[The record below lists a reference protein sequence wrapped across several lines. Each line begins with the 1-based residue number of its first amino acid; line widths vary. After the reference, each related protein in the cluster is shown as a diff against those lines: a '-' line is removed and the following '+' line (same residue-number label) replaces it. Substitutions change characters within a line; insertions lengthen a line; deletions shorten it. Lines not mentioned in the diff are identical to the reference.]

1 MKPLRRLIVPI
12 TVALLCV
19 GCGSALQRRL
29 TVGELTAFRRYG
41 WTGMDLTLRVEN
53 RSRRALRLSDA
64 CLTLYYAGG
73 ELGRIELRG
82 EAFVAPRGDS
92 EVPMRWRI
100 DLSDPAAGYL
110 IEKKMR
116 AFSST
121 TANMRVPGRSLRE
134 RLLKRPFRTCGFIW
148 FMKIPISR

>member
-100 DLSDPAAGYL
+100 DLSDPCLLYT
-110 IEKKMR
+110 
-116 AFSST
+116 S
-121 TANMRVPGRSLRE
+121 GR
-134 RLLKRPFRTCGFIW
+134 
-148 FMKIPISR
+148 

>member
-92 EVPMRWRI
+92 ERRRSSPWC
-100 DLSDPAAGYL
+100 SPAEFAAAPAAA
-110 IEKKMR
+110 I
-116 AFSST
+116 
-121 TANMRVPGRSLRE
+121 
-134 RLLKRPFRTCGFIW
+134 FRF
-148 FMKIPISR
+148 R

>member
-19 GCGSALQRRL
+19 GCRSALPRRL

-41 WTGMDLTLRVEN
+41 WTAMDLTLRVEN

-73 ELGRIELRG
+73 ERNAWTTRNTVFMTWNLLHLARLLKDAGGIPAYGNDTRQ
-82 EAFVAPRGDS
+82 
-92 EVPMRWRI
+92 W
-100 DLSDPAAGYL
+100 DLSDPAHPNPEY
-110 IEKKMR
+110 R
-116 AFSST
+116 
-121 TANMRVPGRSLRE
+121 
-134 RLLKRPFRTCGFIW
+134 
-148 FMKIPISR
+148 